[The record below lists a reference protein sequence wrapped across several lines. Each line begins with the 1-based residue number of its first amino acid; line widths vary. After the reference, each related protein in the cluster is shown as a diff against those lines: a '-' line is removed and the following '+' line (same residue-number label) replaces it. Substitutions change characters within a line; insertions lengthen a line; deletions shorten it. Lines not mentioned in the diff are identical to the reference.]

1 MNVENVMMRKYEN
14 EKGVLQV
21 AKTRSKQMQFL
32 FCLEN

>member
-1 MNVENVMMRKYEN
+1 MKMKT
-14 EKGVLQV
+14 GVLQV